1 MKEKKYLFAAVLG
14 VVFLFAGYNL
24 YSYFSTQAVR
34 EAEEARL
41 AEEAKIAKEAERA
54 RRAAEKQAEA
64 ERKEAERQA
73 ILEQEERQR
82 AEDAAKRAEE
92 ERLDQEAEAAAKAA
106 EEAERQRMEEA
117 NAQEAIARART
128 RQTIED
134 FSEDMIAQ
142 VRSMSP
148 RYIADH
154 PEEFLQVYDT
164 QDSARPL
171 GGGYGQRLLFQDG
184 TTALMIFAAVSQDTA
199 ALQALLGAG
208 LDINAA
214 NKQGFTA
221 LMFAASYN
229 RPELVQFLLD
239 KGADPAAKVYFQDV
253 NALHLA
259 SLLNPNPDVVE
270 VLAKAGFDLEVKT
283 LNGLTPLIL
292 AAQENPNL
300 EVVERLASLGADKGA
315 YDEQGRSVKAVVEE
329 RIATGEPRF
338 AQISPEWEARLVEAL
353 QQ

>member
-41 AEEAKIAKEAERA
+41 AEEAKLAKEAERA
-54 RRAAEKQAEA
+54 RIAAEKQAEA

-73 ILEQEERQR
+73 VLDEEERKR
-82 AEDAAKRAEE
+82 AEDAAQRAEE
-92 ERLDQEAEAAAKAA
+92 ERLYQEAEAAAKAA
-106 EEAERQRMEEA
+106 DEAERQRVEDVRT
-117 NAQEAIARART
+117 QELLERART

-134 FSEDMIAQ
+134 FSEDMITQ

-154 PEEFLQVYDT
+154 PEEFHQVYDT
-164 QDSARPL
+164 QAGARAL

-184 TTALMIFAAVSQDTA
+184 TTALMIFAAVSQDTS
-199 ALQALLGAG
+199 ALQALLDAG
-208 LDINAA
+208 LDLNAA

-221 LMFAASYN
+221 LMFAAAYN
-229 RPELVQFLLD
+229 QPEVVQFLLE
-239 KGADPAAKVYFQDV
+239 KGADPSIKSYFQDV

-259 SLLNPNPDVVE
+259 SLLNPNPGVVE
-270 VLAKAGFDLEVKT
+270 ALARSGFDLEAKT
-283 LNGLTPLIL
+283 LNNLTPLIL

-315 YDEQGRSVKAVVEE
+315 YDEQGRSAKAVVEE
-329 RIATGEPRF
+329 RIATSEPRF
-338 AQISPEWEARLVEAL
+338 TAISPEWDAKVLEAL
-353 QQ
+353 EP

>member
-1 MKEKKYLFAAVLG
+1 MKEKKYLFAAVLS

-24 YSYFSTQAVR
+24 YSYFSTQAAQQ
-34 EAEEARL
+34 AEEARL
-41 AEEAKIAKEAERA
+41 AEEATIAKEAERA
-54 RRAAEKQAEA
+54 RLAAEKQAEA

-73 ILEQEERQR
+73 ILEEEERQR

-106 EEAERQRMEEA
+106 DEAERQRMEEA
-117 NAQEAIARART
+117 NTQETIARART

-148 RYIADH
+148 RYIADN
-154 PEEFLQVYDT
+154 PEEFRQVYET
-164 QDSARPL
+164 QAGARAL

-184 TTALMIFAAVSQDTA
+184 TTALMIFAAISQDTA
-199 ALQALLGAG
+199 ALQALLDVG
-208 LDINAA
+208 LDLNAT

-221 LMFAASYN
+221 LMFAVAYN
-229 RPELVQFLLD
+229 RPEVVLFLLE
-239 KGADPAAKVYFQDV
+239 KGADANAKAYFQDV

-270 VLAKAGFDLEVKT
+270 ALAKAGFDLETKT
-283 LNGLTPLIL
+283 LNNLTPLIL

-300 EVVERLASLGADKGA
+300 EVVERLASLGADKTA
-315 YDEQGRSVKAVVEE
+315 YDEQGRSAKAVVEE

-338 AQISPEWEARLVEAL
+338 TAISPGWDAKVLEAL
-353 QQ
+353 AP

>member
-24 YSYFSTQAVR
+24 YSYFSAQATQQ
-34 EAEEARL
+34 AEEARL

-54 RRAAEKQAEA
+54 RLAAEKQAEA

-73 ILEQEERQR
+73 ILEEEERQR

-106 EEAERQRMEEA
+106 DEAERQRIEEA
-117 NAQEAIARART
+117 NTQEAVARART
-128 RQTIED
+128 RETIED
-134 FSEDMIAQ
+134 FSEDMISQ
-142 VRSMSP
+142 VRSISP
-148 RYIADH
+148 RYITDH
-154 PEEFLQVYDT
+154 PEEFLQVYDM
-164 QDSARPL
+164 QAGARAL

-184 TTALMIFAAVSQDTA
+184 TTALMIFAAVSQDTV
-199 ALQALLGAG
+199 ALQALLDTGID
-208 LDINAA
+208 LNAA

-229 RPELVQFLLD
+229 QPEAVQFLLD
-239 KGADPAAKVYFQDV
+239 KGADPSAKAYFQDV

-270 VLAKAGFDLEVKT
+270 ALAKAGFDLEAKT
-283 LNGLTPLIL
+283 LNNLTPLIL

-300 EVVERLASLGADKGA
+300 EVVERLASLGADKTA
-315 YDEQGRSVKAVVEE
+315 YDEQGRSAKAVVEE

-338 AQISPEWEARLVEAL
+338 TAISPEWDAKVLEAL
-353 QQ
+353 AP

>member
-24 YSYFSTQAVR
+24 YSYFSTQALR

-41 AEEAKIAKEAERA
+41 AEEAKVAKEAERA
-54 RRAAEKQAEA
+54 RLAAEKQAEA

-73 ILEQEERQR
+73 ILEEEERQR

-92 ERLDQEAEAAAKAA
+92 ERLDQEAEAAAKAVDD
-106 EEAERQRMEEA
+106 AERQRIEEEKV
-117 NAQEAIARART
+117 QELLARART

-164 QDSARPL
+164 QAGARAF

-184 TTALMIFAAVSQDTA
+184 TTALMIFAAVSQDTS
-199 ALQALLGAG
+199 ALQALLDAG
-208 LDINAA
+208 LDLNAA

-229 RPELVQFLLD
+229 QPEIVQFLLE
-239 KGADPAAKVYFQDV
+239 KGAALGAKAYFQDV

-270 VLAKAGFDLEVKT
+270 ALAKAGFDLETKT
-283 LNGLTPLIL
+283 MNDLTPLIL

-300 EVVERLASLGADKGA
+300 EVAERLASLGADKTA
-315 YDEQGRSVKAVVEE
+315 YDEQGRSAKAVVEE
-329 RIATGEPRF
+329 RIATGEPSF
-338 AQISPEWEARLVEAL
+338 TAISPEWHAKVLEAL
-353 QQ
+353 AP

>member
-64 ERKEAERQA
+64 ERNEAERQA
-73 ILEQEERQR
+73 ILEEEERQR

-92 ERLDQEAEAAAKAA
+92 ERRDQEAEAAAQAA
-106 EEAERQRMEEA
+106 DEAERQRMEEA
-117 NAQEAIARART
+117 NAQEAIVRART

-148 RYIADH
+148 RYITDN
-154 PEEFLQVYDT
+154 PEEFRQVYDT
-164 QDSARPL
+164 QAGTRAL

-184 TTALMIFAAVSQDTA
+184 TTALMIFAAVSHDTA
-199 ALQALLGAG
+199 ALQALLEAG

-229 RPELVQFLLD
+229 QPEVVEFLLD
-239 KGADPAAKVYFQDV
+239 KGADPSAKAYFQDV

-259 SLLNPNPDVVE
+259 SLLNPNPDVIE
-270 VLAKAGFDLEVKT
+270 ALAKANFNLEAKT

-300 EVVERLASLGADKGA
+300 EVVERLASLGADKIA

-338 AQISPEWEARLVEAL
+338 AQISQEWEARLVEAMGP
-353 QQ
+353 